1 MASTEMDELASIL
14 YNGNTLPVDRDG
26 VIIFEDIELPV
37 DDDGVILLGEVVT
50 QDLVQFQS
58 LHPVK
63 IGGKY
68 GFANEN
74 NQIVIP
80 AEYSRVKPFVN
91 NRAKVCKNG
100 RYGFIDRSGTVVI
113 PIIYEKADDFYEQ
126 KTSVVVNGSTYT
138 IDLDGNRV

>member
-1 MASTEMDELASIL
+1 MASTEMDELTNAL
-14 YNGNTLPVDRDG
+14 YNGDTLPVDK
-26 VIIFEDIELPV
+26 
-37 DDDGVILLGEVVT
+37 DGVILLDEVGT
-50 QDLVQFQS
+50 QETIHFQS

-80 AEYSRVKPFVN
+80 AEYSRVKPFSN

-100 RYGFIDRSGTVVI
+100 KYGFIDRSGSVVI
-113 PIIYEKADDFYEQ
+113 PIIYEKAEDFYES
-126 KTSVVVNGSTYT
+126 TTTVVVNGSSYK
-138 IDLDGNRV
+138 IDIDGNRV